1 MRDATARRLSRLHV
15 LVYRLTGGRIGRRLV
30 NNDMLLLTTRGA
42 RTGRKHTV
50 PLLYLR
56 DGETLVVIASWGGLP
71 ANPQWFRNLMADPEA
86 TVQVRSE
93 RWAVRARA
101 ASAQEREDWW
111 PRVLAAYKGY
121 RVYQSHTDRVIP
133 VVFLPPLLHDQ
144 RRC

>member
-30 NNDMLLLTTRGA
+30 NNDMLLLTTRGVV
-42 RTGRKHTV
+42 TGREHTV

-56 DGETLVVIASWGGLP
+56 NGETLVVIASWGGRP
-71 ANPQWFRNLMADPEA
+71 ANPQWFRNLMANPNA
-86 TVQVRSE
+86 TVQVRSD

-111 PRVLAAYKGY
+111 PRVLTAYKGY

-133 VVFLPPLLHDQ
+133 VVFLDPVAPNP
-144 RRC
+144 R